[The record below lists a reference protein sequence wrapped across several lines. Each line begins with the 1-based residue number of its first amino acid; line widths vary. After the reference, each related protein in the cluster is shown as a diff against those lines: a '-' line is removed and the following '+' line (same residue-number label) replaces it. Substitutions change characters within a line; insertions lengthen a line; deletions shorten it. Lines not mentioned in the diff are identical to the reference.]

1 MVPSAHETCPLMEPL
16 AERADKRTKNS
27 IQEKPFLSAHHSVR
41 SWLHERKE
49 RTNGSISG
57 RNASKN
63 ECAERGISRLNA
75 FLDELKIHGFSTIS
89 NWRKR
94 SRNVFIELNFYTAY
108 PKMYFGTPL
117 VKFLQW

>member
-1 MVPSAHETCPLMEPL
+1 MVPSAHETMSGQ
-16 AERADKRTKNS
+16 ADQNFNS
-27 IQEKPFLSAHHSVR
+27 RETVPFR
-41 SWLHERKE
+41 SSFDE

-75 FLDELKIHGFSTIS
+75 FLDELKIHGFSPIS